1 MRTQEFAVTVTLQS
15 FFFFFSPCEAG
26 LKCTRPPTASTA
38 GFSAANSQP
47 GADGSTSPPAPLSAG
62 SGGEA
67 GKEALPGGESA
78 VRGVR
83 EAAAGLKI
91 EQEAQQ

>member
-15 FFFFFSPCEAG
+15 FFFFPPCEAG

-38 GFSAANSQP
+38 GFSAANSQL

>member
-15 FFFFFSPCEAG
+15 FFFFPPCEAG

-47 GADGSTSPPAPLSAG
+47 GADGSTSPPAPLSTG

-83 EAAAGLKI
+83 EGLKI